1 MADTKTPTNEQNQRE
16 QGQSGGNQTMR
27 HEQAEGQFSGQR
39 DEKSAIGGGESRSET
54 GEPGRARNEL
64 DQDKTQTSQKSGDK
78 SEFDK
83 NRNAPTGQ
91 QR

>member
-16 QGQSGGNQTMR
+16 QGQT
-27 HEQAEGQFSGQR
+27 GQFDKKSQPQSGQASGQH
-39 DEKSAIGGGESRSET
+39 DEKSAIGGGDSRSET

-64 DQDKTQTSQKSGDK
+64 DQDKTQTGQKSGEK
-78 SEFDK
+78 SAFDK
-83 NRNAPTGQ
+83 NRSEPTGQ